1 MAYSSVVEVETRTR
15 SMIGIVNEIFAHP
28 EDLILKQWS
37 DTALIQLLFSYNS
50 DLIRLEGM
58 NFSLQSS

>member
-28 EDLILKQWS
+28 EDLILKQWP